1 MHPEI
6 VVVSAEEVS
15 DLQPIPYA
23 QPNVFVRPKP
33 SIPVWARLGISVLVP
48 VMPLL
53 ALVTLILRI
62 AFRHQPAGVR
72 YAWTSFLSTLL
83 IVSGFFS
90 TIAAVLL
97 FSFAPVPAIVN
108 SGLPDL
114 DERTQFTSLPAP
126 AALSSSEAS
135 EQLKP
140 LVVVV
145 SPASRLWNRQVTAS
159 PYFGAGVLLF
169 ADKTGYL
176 FATANHVVRGGN
188 TGSGDAPKDAMVST
202 AAGVWSSAQVVAT
215 APGLDLALLWIARHS
230 GSADFL
236 QPITT
241 ARDGAVI
248 SVIGHPEGLK
258 YTLSTGIISG
268 IRSETLQVSAPISP
282 GNSGGPVYDDHGNLL
297 GIVSSKFD
305 HNIDP
310 NAENIGF
317 AVKAQALLQASTW
330 NFAKDGKQMWQ
341 RYVSAISASRGN
353 TATPES
359 PTK

>member
-1 MHPEI
+1 M
-6 VVVSAEEVS
+6 
-15 DLQPIPYA
+15 
-23 QPNVFVRPKP
+23 
-33 SIPVWARLGISVLVP
+33 
-48 VMPLL
+48 
-53 ALVTLILRI
+53 
-62 AFRHQPAGVR
+62 
-72 YAWTSFLSTLL
+72 
-83 IVSGFFS
+83 
-90 TIAAVLL
+90 
-97 FSFAPVPAIVN
+97 
-108 SGLPDL
+108 
-114 DERTQFTSLPAP
+114 
-126 AALSSSEAS
+126 
-135 EQLKP
+135 
-140 LVVVV
+140 
-145 SPASRLWNRQVTAS
+145 
-159 PYFGAGVLLF
+159 
-169 ADKTGYL
+169 
-176 FATANHVVRGGN
+176 VVRTSCRHR
-188 TGSGDAPKDAMVST
+188 TG
-202 AAGVWSSAQVVAT
+202 
-215 APGLDLALLWIARHS
+215 ARHS